1 MNERIEQVFEF
12 KVGDSVV
19 CNWSYLAGQ
28 HGKILKTELKLGWQ
42 YYLVALP
49 ESDTWLAQESLRL
62 A

>member
-19 CNWSYLAGQ
+19 SNWSYLAGQ
-28 HGKILKTELKLGWQ
+28 RGKILKTELMLGWQ

-49 ESDTWLAQESLRL
+49 ESDTWLAQESLTL